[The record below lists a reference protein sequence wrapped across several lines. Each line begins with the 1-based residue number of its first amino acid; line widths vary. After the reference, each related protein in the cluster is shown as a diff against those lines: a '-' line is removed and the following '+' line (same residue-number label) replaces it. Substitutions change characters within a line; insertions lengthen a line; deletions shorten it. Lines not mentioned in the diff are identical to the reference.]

1 MLGFQLSCL
10 CSICFFSCILS
21 FFQIVPWKEI
31 WDEVIDLSLLKSFRL
46 NPAQFFFF
54 FFFTEE
60 SKIIFIFTSWFML
73 RLLCQ
78 QMEKKKKSLWMKT
91 FVNEDIMSCCFLHST
106 LFWCDVSMIHFADG
120 YRAIWL
126 REQLVN
132 GRICL
137 SCCTLN
143 SKASSK
149 MHFHQHPI
157 SRSSPALYRAS
168 ARLLHS
174 AASERERAGP
184 ALWPLWWFVDWVPM

>member
-1 MLGFQLSCL
+1 MRWGNWLKSPEV
-10 CSICFFSCILS
+10 
-21 FFQIVPWKEI
+21 FQIEPCSV
-31 WDEVIDLSLLKSFRL
+31 
-46 NPAQFFFF
+46 FFFF